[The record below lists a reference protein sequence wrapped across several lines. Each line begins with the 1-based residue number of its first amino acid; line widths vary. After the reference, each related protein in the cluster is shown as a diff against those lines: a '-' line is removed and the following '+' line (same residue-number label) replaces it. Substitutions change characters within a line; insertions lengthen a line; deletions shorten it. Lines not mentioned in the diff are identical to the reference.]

1 LSADPLPV
9 APSAPIRILIAEDE
23 LHLGA
28 ILEQF
33 LAARGHAVT
42 RVCNGREAL
51 DRVHGGALDVALVD
65 LVMPEVDG
73 LEVLRQVRQLPS
85 PPEVLVVS
93 GNGTGETAM
102 TALQLGAYDVLPK
115 PYRMG
120 HIDLV
125 VRRAYAYRQ
134 LVLDHR
140 RLQAQVAQVAQVA
153 PVAQPVMVAPSIDA
167 STDAEH
173 ALSLPALE
181 QRHIRRVLEA
191 TSWHQGR
198 AAEWL
203 GISPKT
209 LYRKIRA
216 LGLSRPGARGG

>member
-1 LSADPLPV
+1 MTPEALTADG
-9 APSAPIRILIAEDE
+9 SHPIRVLIAEDE

-42 RVCNGREAL
+42 RVHNGREAL
-51 DRVHGGALDVALVD
+51 EVVQGQPIDVALVD

-73 LEVLRQVRQLPS
+73 LEVLRQVRERPM

-93 GNGTGETAM
+93 GNGTSETAM

-115 PYRMG
+115 PYRMAQ
-120 HIDLV
+120 IDLV
-125 VRRAYAYRQ
+125 VRRAHAYRQ

-140 RLQAQVAQVAQVA
+140 RLQALMAQSPPAA
-153 PVAQPVMVAPSIDA
+153 PA
-167 STDAEH
+167 SRDSDDAELP
-173 ALSLPALE
+173 LSLPALE

-191 TSWHQGR
+191 TAWHQGR

-209 LYRKIRA
+209 LYRKIREF
-216 LGLSRPGARGG
+216 GLTRPGTRGG